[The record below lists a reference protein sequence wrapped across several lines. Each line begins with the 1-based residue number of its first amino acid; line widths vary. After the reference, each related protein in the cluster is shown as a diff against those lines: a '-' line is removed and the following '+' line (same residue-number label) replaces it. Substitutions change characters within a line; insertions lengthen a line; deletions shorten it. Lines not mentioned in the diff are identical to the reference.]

1 MAESNRTLGEWLS
14 YISTQHHKEIALGLG
29 RSVEVA
35 ARMEL
40 LPLAPRVLIV
50 AGTNGKGSTVRF
62 AEALLLAQ
70 GHRTGAIMSPH
81 LHRYNERV
89 RLKGSEA
96 TDEQL
101 VSAFE
106 AVDEARGDIPL
117 TYYEYSVLGAF
128 WLFRQSKLDACV
140 LEVGLGGRLDV
151 TNIVDAQVAAVTSIG
166 LDHQNFLGDTLEL
179 IGAEKAAVCRA
190 NRPLLLGGLMP
201 DSVLEVAQ
209 TTGAQ
214 VESFGEQF
222 WFQRS
227 SLGGSV
233 RLDTGALTIDFVDR
247 PQVAMRN
254 VALAVACVKKLTRAP
269 SSAELNQACREVRH
283 PGRFEI
289 FTFHDRP
296 LVLDLAHNPPSARF
310 LRQQLQARWPG
321 RRLVACCGFL
331 EDKDVAGIVQELAA
345 DVAHWV
351 FSSTTGSR
359 GLAARDAAERA
370 QTGTPSQ
377 SLNISLAR
385 DAESALDKARAATSK
400 ADIIVAFGSFLQVQ
414 QVREL
419 LPAQA
424 VQASKARR
432 KE

>member
-14 YISTQHHKEIALGLG
+14 YISTHHHKEIALGLG

-151 TNIVDAQVAAVTSIG
+151 TNIVDALS
-166 LDHQNFLGDTLEL
+166 L
-179 IGAEKAAVCRA
+179 IH
-190 NRPLLLGGLMP
+190 
-201 DSVLEVAQ
+201 
-209 TTGAQ
+209 
-214 VESFGEQF
+214 
-222 WFQRS
+222 
-227 SLGGSV
+227 
-233 RLDTGALTIDFVDR
+233 I
-247 PQVAMRN
+247 
-254 VALAVACVKKLTRAP
+254 
-269 SSAELNQACREVRH
+269 
-283 PGRFEI
+283 
-289 FTFHDRP
+289 
-296 LVLDLAHNPPSARF
+296 
-310 LRQQLQARWPG
+310 
-321 RRLVACCGFL
+321 
-331 EDKDVAGIVQELAA
+331 
-345 DVAHWV
+345 
-351 FSSTTGSR
+351 
-359 GLAARDAAERA
+359 
-370 QTGTPSQ
+370 
-377 SLNISLAR
+377 
-385 DAESALDKARAATSK
+385 
-400 ADIIVAFGSFLQVQ
+400 
-414 QVREL
+414 
-419 LPAQA
+419 
-424 VQASKARR
+424 
-432 KE
+432 